1 MDFRRLE
8 PERRPHKEAQG
19 SSWRTQPVSEKLHL
33 AAQIRPAVH
42 PEREEGKAARQKR
55 SGPNERASM
64 LVPWLPPRQL
74 RGHDGGR
81 SRGHWGRSALSSQSQ
96 RKLWADAIAVF
107 PCLAFMLAW
116 TFAPGLSG
124 LEPRLKQRKR
134 SLGATL
140 VFASATWCG
149 FAIRCA
155 STTWFGWF
163 RAPLKPYLATA
174 AF

>member
-1 MDFRRLE
+1 MLGCDSGFSMFGF
-8 PERRPHKEAQG
+8 Q
-19 SSWRTQPVSEKLHL
+19 
-33 AAQIRPAVH
+33 
-42 PEREEGKAARQKR
+42 ARMTR
-55 SGPNERASM
+55 
-64 LVPWLPPRQL
+64 
-74 RGHDGGR
+74 
-81 SRGHWGRSALSSQSQ
+81 
-96 RKLWADAIAVF
+96 
-107 PCLAFMLAW
+107 
-116 TFAPGLSG
+116 APGLSG

-174 AF
+174 LVAEQCSILGTAEITHIETTHK